1 MADPNK
7 TWTVVGTSVQRGEK
21 TLRFANGAAADRY
34 KVLDKAGC
42 TEIRL
47 FDLPSPMTKEQAVA
61 WLEAQGETA
70 IPVLPEAKERAPRAE
85 RAPKPVKPTLARAVP
100 NYVPQPRE
108 RKFVTKILTPF
119 AGKTYPYEDLGRAWH
134 KEEGSLAFLPWEEL
148 AVETQQEYCRNAAR
162 RAGHVCPP
170 GTFPELEKFL
180 NMQGVTVNE
189 DGTLNGW
196 KGYPEQRHPPV

>member
-70 IPVLPEAKERAPRAE
+70 IPVLPQPGERAPRAE
-85 RAPKPVKPTLARAVP
+85 RAPRQPKPTLNRVDMGA
-100 NYVPQPRE
+100 E
-108 RKFVTKILTPF
+108 RRKKFVTKLLTPPS
-119 AGKTYPYEDLGRAWH
+119 GKECAFEELGREYH
-134 KEEGSLAFLPWEEL
+134 KSEGSLKFLEWEEL
-148 AVETQQEYCRNAAR
+148 AVECQQEYARNAAR
-162 RAGHVCPP
+162 LAGHVCPP
-170 GTFPELEKFL
+170 GTFPELESFL
-180 NMQGVTVNE
+180 LQQGVTVNE

-196 KGYPEQRHPPV
+196 KTYPEQRNVPV